1 MAKGIKGLVVEIGG
15 DTSGLQKALQEART
29 ASTKLTTELNQVNK
43 ALKLDT
49 KNPTLLAQKQE
60 VLNESIKKTSAY
72 LEQLQQHEKDVLNS
86 GIELTGQNKEHFRA
100 LQREIAEVQAKL
112 NKLNFENSNFAKIG
126 KYLDEVGNKIKNV
139 GNKISSLGD
148 KLNKISLPAIAG
160 LTATAKA
167 AIDFES
173 AFAGVEKTVD
183 GTEQQMAKLKQG
195 IKDMATVVP
204 STTTEIAGVAEAA
217 GQLGIKTDDVLS
229 FTKTMIDLG
238 NSTNLSA
245 TEAASALAKFAN
257 ITGTSSKDFN
267 KLGSVIV
274 DLGNNFATTEADIV
288 AMATGLAAT
297 GELAGLTEPQIFA
310 LATAM
315 SSVGIEAAAGS
326 TAMSKLLKKI
336 QVSVETGSDE
346 LKQFAKVAGV
356 SAKDFKKAYEE
367 DAVKALSMFLTGL
380 KDTERNGK
388 SAVAVLDDM
397 EIKEVRLS
405 NTILSLSNASDMLSD
420 SIDTANKAWKEDKAL
435 VNEANKRYNTT
446 ESQLKKTWN
455 QVKNLAVNIGNKLLP
470 IIQKIL
476 EKVQGWL
483 KQLESLN
490 EEQLD
495 TIVKIGLIVSAA
507 GPLLKIL
514 GTLTTT
520 VGGVAKGI
528 GTLSTAIGV
537 LKTGAESTNAAANV
551 LAKGITALTSP
562 VGLLVAG
569 ITAAVAICAVFSAKS
584 KELTEEEKR
593 HKAVIDEV
601 NSSLDN
607 YTKSMEEADKA
618 KQEFLN
624 KNMGEINYYEELFK
638 ELQNITDENGKVK
651 DGYEQRAKFITSTL
665 SDALGIEIGL
675 TDGVVQKYKELE
687 QKVNDVINAKRA
699 QTLVEANEGK
709 YNTARDEKTKLEEAY
724 AKALEES
731 NNNTTTYNESLQK
744 MSEYLGISKDELQR
758 FFHVN
763 EQGKTVWSSQD
774 LTNYAVSVGVA
785 RGKLSEYNGEWT
797 RVRKSVS
804 EANDSLYESNK
815 ALEDSRTKYQD
826 NQLTISNYEDAL
838 TNLKDKNY
846 TAVMG
851 IYEDTHNF
859 IGKTDEETYN
869 NYQKQIDMQNDY
881 IKQLKENKAGYDQD
895 YIDKEVK
902 KKEDIIKNLQDEQAK
917 YKKYTKE
924 GLDATKIVWNS
935 GLDEILSEIT
945 GSNIEFKEDA
955 QGNIEMYIDGVK
967 SGESKSKEEMAKLI
981 DSTIAEIEKQDP
993 EAEKAGEN
1001 LIKGVND
1008 GCKKQ
1013 DIQNDVFATLKKFGL
1028 NLLST
1033 LKSSVKEQSPSKATR
1048 QMGQYLLEGFG
1059 LGIEDEE
1066 DKVLKQAKEF
1076 GEDLLDTLESDLD
1089 LDANFNINKFKLPQL
1104 TQGQLATATAQANN
1118 NIVLNFNPQTMTEA
1132 ELDKAFNYVNRR
1144 LGTAY

>member
-1 MAKGIKGLVVEIGG
+1 MARGIKGMVVEIGG

-43 ALKLDT
+43 ALKMDT

-86 GIELTGQNKEHFRA
+86 GIELSEKNKEHFRA

-126 KYLDEVGNKIKNV
+126 KFLDEVGNKIKNV

-195 IKDMATVVP
+195 IKDMAKEVP
-204 STTTEIAGVAEAA
+204 STTTEIANVAEAA
-217 GQLGIKTDDVLS
+217 GQLGVKTDDVLT

-257 ITGTSSKDFN
+257 ITGLEAPHFN
-267 KLGSVIV
+267 RLGSVIV
-274 DLGNNFATTEADIV
+274 ALGNNFATTEADIV
-288 AMATGLAAT
+288 SMGTGLAAS
-297 GELAGLTEPQIFA
+297 GELAGLGAHQIMA

-315 SSVGIEAAAGS
+315 SSVGIEAQAGATS
-326 TAMSKLLKKI
+326 MGKLLKKI
-336 QVSVETGSDE
+336 QVAVETGSKD
-346 LKQFAKVAGV
+346 LNKFASVAGV
-356 SAKDFKKAYEE
+356 SAKEFKQAFQD
-367 DAVKALSMFLTGL
+367 DATEALSLFLKGL
-380 KDTERNGK
+380 NDTERNGK
-388 SAVAVLDDM
+388 SAIVILDEM
-397 EIKEVRLS
+397 GIKEARLS
-405 NTILSLSNASDMLSD
+405 NTILSLANASDVLSD
-420 SIDTANKAWKEDKAL
+420 ALETSDKAWDENNAL
-435 VNEANKRYNTT
+435 TNEASKRYNTT
-446 ESQLKKTWN
+446 ESKIKRTWN
-455 QVKNLAVNIGNKLLP
+455 QVKNLAINIGNKLLP

-483 KQLESLN
+483 KQLENLN

-520 VGGVAKGI
+520 IGGVAKGI
-528 GTLSTAIGV
+528 GTFSTAIGV
-537 LKTGAESTNAAANV
+537 LKTGAQSANVAANV
-551 LAKGITALTSP
+551 LASGISALASP

-569 ITAAVAICAVFSAKS
+569 ITAVVAITAILINTTGQLS
-584 KELTEEEKR
+584 EEQKR
-593 HKAVIDEV
+593 HKAVIEDV
-601 NSSLDN
+601 NKSLDD
-607 YTKSMEEADKA
+607 YKTSMDNAEKA
-618 KQEFLN
+618 RQEYLN
-624 KNMGEINYYEELFK
+624 TNMSEIQYYDDLMTELK
-638 ELQNITDENGKVK
+638 NITDENGKVK
-651 DGYEQRAKFITSTL
+651 DGYEKRAKFITSTL
-665 SDALGIEIGL
+665 SEALGVEISL
-675 TDGVVQKYKELE
+675 TDGVVQNYKTLE
-687 QKVNDVINAKRA
+687 QKVNDVIEAKRA
-699 QTLVEANEGK
+699 EALLMANEEK
-709 YNTARDEKTKLEEAY
+709 YNTARDKKTQLEDAYSKAVQESKKNEADRNSTLEKMAEWLGISSEKLQEFVDKNGKIDKTKLQEYGKEIDNFKVKFAGSY
-724 AKALEES
+724 TEFTKYNNELQKA
-731 NNNTTTYNESLQK
+731 NVAYNES
-744 MSEYLGISKDELQR
+744 
-758 FFHVN
+758 
-763 EQGKTVWSSQD
+763 T
-774 LTNYAVSVGVA
+774 T
-785 RGKLSEYNGEWT
+785 
-797 RVRKSVS
+797 
-804 EANDSLYESNK
+804 
-815 ALEDSRTKYQD
+815 ALESARTAYQE
-826 NQLTISNYEDAL
+826 NQLTISNYETAL
-838 TNLKDKNY
+838 INLKDKNY
-846 TAVMG
+846 EAVMG
-851 IYEDTHNF
+851 IYEDTHTF

-869 NYQKQIDMQNDY
+869 NYQNQIEMQEDY

-895 YIDKEVK
+895 YIDKEIK
-902 KKEDIIKNLQDEQAK
+902 KKENIIANLKDEQAQ
-917 YKKYTKE
+917 YKTFTKQ
-924 GLDATKIVWNS
+924 GLDATKIVWNN

-945 GSNIEFKEDA
+945 GSNIEFKEDG

-967 SGESKSKEEMAKLI
+967 SGDSKSKEEMAKLI
-981 DSTIAEIEKQDP
+981 DGTIAEIEKQDP

-1013 DIQNDVFATLKKFGL
+1013 DIQNDVFATLKNFGL

-1089 LDANFNINKFKLPQL
+1089 LNANFNINKFKLPQL
-1104 TQGQLATATAQANN
+1104 TQGQLATATTQGNN

-1132 ELDKAFNYVNRR
+1132 ELDRAFNYVNRR

>member
-49 KNPTLLAQKQE
+49 KNPELLAQKQK
-60 VLNESIKKTSAY
+60 VLNESIEKTTVY
-72 LEQLQQHEKDVLNS
+72 LEQLRQHEQDVLNS
-86 GIELTGQNKEHFRA
+86 GIELTGKNAEHFRA

-126 KYLDEVGNKIKNV
+126 KYLDEVGNKIQNV

-183 GTEQQMAKLKQG
+183 GTEQQMAKLKKG
-195 IKDMATVVP
+195 IKDMAEVVP

-267 KLGSVIV
+267 RLGSVIV

-310 LATAM
+310 LSTAM

-336 QVSVETGSDE
+336 QVGVETGSKDLE
-346 LKQFAKVAGV
+346 KFAKVAGV

-367 DAVKALSMFLTGL
+367 DAVKALSLFLTGL
-380 KDTERNGK
+380 KDTNRNGK
-388 SAVAVLDDM
+388 SAVAILDDM
-397 EIKEVRLS
+397 GIKEVRLS

-420 SIDTANKAWKEDKAL
+420 SIDTANKAWKEDSAL
-435 VNEANKRYNTT
+435 VKEANKRYATT

-483 KQLESLN
+483 KQLENLN

-520 VGGVAKGI
+520 IGGVAKGI
-528 GTLSTAIGV
+528 GTFSTAIGV
-537 LKTGAESTNAAANV
+537 LKTGAQSANVAANV
-551 LAKGITALTSP
+551 LASGISALASP

-569 ITAAVAICAVFSAKS
+569 ITAVVAIAAIMINTTSQLS
-584 KELTEEEKR
+584 EEQKR
-593 HKAVIDEV
+593 HKAVIEDV
-601 NSSLDN
+601 NKSLDD
-607 YTKSMEEADKA
+607 YKTSMDNADKA
-618 KQEFLN
+618 RQEYLN
-624 KNMGEINYYEELFK
+624 TNMSEIQYYDDLMTELK
-638 ELQNITDENGKVK
+638 GITDENGKVK
-651 DGYEQRAKFITSTL
+651 DGYEQRAKFITETL
-665 SDALGIEIGL
+665 SNALGVEIKL
-675 TDGVVQKYKELE
+675 TDGVVQNYKTLE
-687 QKVNDVINAKRA
+687 EKIKDVIEAKRA
-699 QTLVEANEGK
+699 ETLLNANEEK
-709 YNTARDEKTKLEEAY
+709 YNTARDKKVSLEDAY
-724 AKALEES
+724 SKALAES
-731 NNNTTTYNESLQK
+731 NKNEQDRNNTLQK
-744 MSEYLGISKDELQR
+744 MSEWLGISVEKLQEFVGEDGKVNTHNLSIYGAEIDNLKVRTAGAYTEFLGLNNELQ
-758 FFHVN
+758 
-763 EQGKTVWSSQD
+763 
-774 LTNYAVSVGVA
+774 
-785 RGKLSEYNGEWT
+785 
-797 RVRKSVS
+797 KSN
-804 EANDSLYESNK
+804 AAYKESTT
-815 ALEDSRTKYQD
+815 ALEGARTAYQE
-826 NQLTISNYEDAL
+826 NQLTIDNYETAL
-838 TNLKDKNY
+838 INLKDKNY
-846 TAVMG
+846 EAVMG
-851 IYEDTHNF
+851 IYEDTHTF
-859 IGKTDEETYN
+859 VGKTDKETYD
-869 NYQKQIDMQNDY
+869 NYQKQIDMQEDY

-902 KKEDIIKNLQDEQAK
+902 KKEDVINNLKEQQAQ
-917 YKKYTKE
+917 YKTFTKE
-924 GLDATKIVWNS
+924 GLDGTKTIWNN

-981 DSTIAEIEKQDP
+981 DGTIAEIEKQDP

-1089 LDANFNINKFKLPQL
+1089 LDANLNINKFKLPQL
-1104 TQGQLATATAQANN
+1104 TQGQLATATAQGNN
-1118 NIVLNFNPQTMTEA
+1118 SIVLNFNPQTMTEA